1 MDQNYNKFRL
11 FVGSCFALLVTA
23 LTFAMRAKIEE
34 VFGPVEDGGIFG
46 ISKEAIGWA
55 FSPAFWGF
63 TIAMVLGGFVID
75 IVKTRTIVWAAFFL
89 QLVGAIL
96 FILADSKETLF
107 AANVFIG
114 LGNGSVEAAFNPLI
128 ATIYPKNKSKML
140 NRFHVW
146 FPGGIVIGSLLAYLF
161 MDKMEIG
168 WQIYAGLLFIPLAIY
183 GILFLG
189 QKIPETER
197 VTSGVSYRGMMKA
210 IGAPFTIII
219 AMTFMILL
227 AINVVTLPQGW
238 MYLAMIAVISVISIV
253 EAAFIH
259 KENVIFPVI
268 FTLMLLTSATELVTN
283 QWVNALL
290 GDAGVS
296 PMLMLAMISGI
307 MAVGRF
313 FAGSLIH
320 RINPTGVLLLS
331 SIFSAIGIYTLS
343 LFNIPAV
350 TIIGAIFFAI
360 GITYFWPTMLGFA
373 SEYIPRTGALGLSLL
388 GGAGFVSASMFM
400 PLMGR
405 VMEESGTQVALR
417 SIGTLPII
425 MIIGF
430 AILFA
435 VYRNKKPVE
444 LQQEG

>member
-1 MDQNYNKFRL
+1 MEQNYNKLRL
-11 FVGSCFALLVTA
+11 FTGSCFALLVTA

-46 ISKEAIGWA
+46 IPKEAIGWA
-55 FSPAFWGF
+55 YSPAFWGF

-89 QLVGAIL
+89 QLIGAIL
-96 FILADSKETLF
+96 FILADTKETLF
-107 AANVFIG
+107 AANVFVG

-146 FPGGIVIGSLLAYLF
+146 FPGGIVIGSLLAWLL
-161 MDKMEIG
+161 MDKMDIS
-168 WQIYAGLLFIPLAIY
+168 WQIYAGVLFIPLAIY
-183 GILFLG
+183 GVMFLG

-197 VTSGVSYRGMMKA
+197 VISGVSYKGMLKA

-219 AMTFMILL
+219 AMTFMIIL
-227 AINVVTLPQGW
+227 AIDVVKLPEGW
-238 MYLAMIAVISVISIV
+238 MYLVMIGIFSVISIL
-253 EAAFIH
+253 EAVFIQ
-259 KENVIFPVI
+259 KESVIFPVI

-283 QWVNALL
+283 TWVNALL

-296 PMLMLAMISGI
+296 PMLILALISGI

-320 RINPTGVLLLS
+320 RINPTGVLLMS
-331 SIFSAIGIYTLS
+331 SVFSAIGIYVLG
-343 LFNIPAV
+343 LFNAPAV

-360 GITYFWPTMLGFA
+360 GITYFWPTMLGFT

-388 GGAGFVSASMFM
+388 GGAGFVSASMFI

-405 VMEESGTQVALR
+405 VMEESGESAALQ
-417 SIGTLPII
+417 SMGVLPLI
-425 MIIGF
+425 MIVGF
-430 AILFA
+430 SILFA

-444 LQQEG
+444 LQ